1 MYIFIF
7 VFIFIYLLCFRI
19 DEQDWSNAFDE
30 FKEKSN

>member
-7 VFIFIYLLCFRI
+7 FLYLLCFRI